1 MPAIG
6 LNAGPGAGVA
16 GGEGGGTEGATL
28 ASGESGALEG
38 VAMLVGAMPDVTGP
52 IGTPLV
58 VDGVGSTFA
67 GLAADTGVDAE
78 TIGALRMPGGTV
90 FELLNGALI
99 EGVGEAGGAVGVVE
113 TDAAAGALT
122 GAGVPTIGDV
132 EDDGSEEGATPPAFK
147 KLPLTYRSII
157 WLILRRS
164 AAIFPR
170 RS

>member
-38 VAMLVGAMPDVTGP
+38 VAMLVGAGP

-78 TIGALRMPGGTV
+78 TTGALRMPGGTV